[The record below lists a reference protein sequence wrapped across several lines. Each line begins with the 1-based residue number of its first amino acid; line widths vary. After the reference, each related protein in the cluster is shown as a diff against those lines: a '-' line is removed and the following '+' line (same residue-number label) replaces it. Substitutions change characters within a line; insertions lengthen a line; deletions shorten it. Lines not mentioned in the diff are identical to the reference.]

1 MSAIATSTL
10 VVVIVLVAMVLAWWR
25 TLLKV
30 LAVTV
35 FVLTSI
41 GTVEVIAA
49 VVGGLTPN

>member
-10 VVVIVLVAMVLAWWR
+10 LVVVILTGMLLAWWR

-30 LAVTV
+30 ALVTV

-41 GTVEVIAA
+41 GTVQVVGAVI
-49 VVGGLTPN
+49 GGLTPN